1 MEYTGMLNA
10 EGEVPDFPLEPDLGK
25 AVIRKEGRDLSLI
38 TYGSGVSKAMEA
50 AAEMATVG
58 KQVEVLDLRSLR
70 PIDEES
76 VLKSVRKT
84 HRALIVEDAWR
95 SLSISSEI
103 SARIMEKAFYDLDAP
118 VERLCGLEVPIPYP
132 KHLEDA
138 CVPQKD
144 QIVSQIKKMLPR

>member
-1 MEYTGMLNA
+1 
-10 EGEVPDFPLEPDLGK
+10 
-25 AVIRKEGRDLSLI
+25 
-38 TYGSGVSKAMEA
+38 MEA